1 MAPRCSEWKSMLIEL
16 ERTERVLRVTLNRP
30 EKRNALNVELCKDL
44 IHAFEDGDQSTD
56 VGAILVTA
64 KGPAFCAGMDLKE
77 SLEAD
82 PMQLAGLHERLF
94 TTINRIRKPIIAAVQ
109 GPAIAGGTG
118 LVANAHIVIAAPA
131 ATFGLT
137 EVRIGLWPVL
147 VFRAVELAMGERRA
161 TELSLTGRTFGAE
174 EALRYGLITEIAG
187 DCVGRASALAT
198 TISQYSPIA
207 VGRGLDYVH
216 RIRVRDWDHAGRI
229 GHQTRD
235 LLLASE
241 DYKEGVRA
249 FLEKRQPSWPS
260 LKEDILE

>member
-1 MAPRCSEWKSMLIEL
+1 MLIEL
-16 ERTERVLRVTLNRP
+16 ERKDRVLRVTLNRP
-30 EKRNALNVELCKDL
+30 EKRNALNIQLCKDL
-44 IHAFEDGDQSTD
+44 IHAFEDGDESRD

-64 KGPAFCAGMDLKE
+64 NGPAFCAGMDLQE
-77 SLEAD
+77 SLEAEAT
-82 PMQLAGLHERLF
+82 QLAGLHERLF
-94 TTINRIRKPIIAAVQ
+94 TTINRIRKPIVAAVH

-174 EALRYGLITEIAG
+174 EALRYGLVSEIAE
-187 DCVGRASALAT
+187 DSIARASAIAAT
-198 TISQYSPIA
+198 VSHYSPIA

-216 RIRVRDWDHAGRI
+216 RIRIRDCGHAGKI

-260 LKEDILE
+260 LKEGVSE

>member
-1 MAPRCSEWKSMLIEL
+1 MLIEL
-16 ERTERVLRVTLNRP
+16 EQEERVLRVTLNRP
-30 EKRNALNVELCKDL
+30 EKRNALNVELCENL
-44 IHAFEDGDQSTD
+44 IHAFEHGDQSAD
-56 VGAILVTA
+56 VGAILITA
-64 KGPAFCAGMDLKE
+64 NGPAFCAGMDLRE
-77 SLEAD
+77 SLDAD
-82 PMQLAGLHERLF
+82 SMQLAGLHERLF
-94 TTINRIRKPIIAAVQ
+94 TTINRIRKPVIAAVH

-118 LVANAHIVIAAPA
+118 LVANAHVAVSAPG

-174 EALRYGLITEIAG
+174 EAMRYGLVNEIAG
-187 DCVGRASALAT
+187 DHLARARAIAA
-198 TISQYSPIA
+198 TISHYSPIA

-235 LLLASE
+235 QLLASE

-260 LKEDILE
+260 LKEAKLE

>member
-1 MAPRCSEWKSMLIEL
+1 MLIEL
-16 ERTERVLRVTLNRP
+16 ECRERVLRLTLNRP
-30 EKRNALNVELCKDL
+30 EKRNALNVELCRDL
-44 IHAFEDGDQSTD
+44 IQAIEDGDRSTD
-56 VGAILVTA
+56 VGAILLTA
-64 KGPAFCAGMDLKE
+64 TGPAFCAGMDLQE

-82 PMQLAGLHERLF
+82 ATQLAGLHERLF
-94 TTINRIRKPIIAAVQ
+94 TTINRIRKPVIAAIQ

-118 LVANAHIVIAAPA
+118 LVANAHIAIAAPT

-174 EALRYGLITEIAG
+174 EALRYGLISEIAE
-187 DCVGRASALAT
+187 DCVARAVTVAASVAH
-198 TISQYSPIA
+198 YSPMAI
-207 VGRGLDYVH
+207 GRGLDYVH

-229 GHQTRD
+229 GHHTRD
-235 LLLASE
+235 LLLESE

-260 LKEDILE
+260 LKEPESE

>member
-1 MAPRCSEWKSMLIEL
+1 MLIEL
-16 ERTERVLRVTLNRP
+16 EQKERVLRVTLNRP
-30 EKRNALNVELCKDL
+30 EKRNALNVELCKNL
-44 IHAFEDGDQSTD
+44 IHAFEQGDQSAD
-56 VGAILVTA
+56 VGVILVTA
-64 KGPAFCAGMDLKE
+64 NGPAFCAGMDLRE

-82 PMQLAGLHERLF
+82 STQLAGLHERLF
-94 TTINRIRKPIIAAVQ
+94 TVINRTRKPIIAAIQ

-118 LVANAHIVIAAPA
+118 LVANAHIAVAAPG

-174 EALRYGLITEIAG
+174 EALRYGLVNEIAE
-187 DCVGRASALAT
+187 DHLARASAIAAT
-198 TISQYSPIA
+198 IAHYSPVA

-235 LLLASE
+235 QLLASE

-260 LKEDILE
+260 LKEAKLE

>member
-1 MAPRCSEWKSMLIEL
+1 MLVEL
-16 ERTERVLRVTLNRP
+16 ERNERVLRVTLNRP
-30 EKRNALNVELCKDL
+30 EKRNALNVELCEDL
-44 IHAFEDGDQSTD
+44 IHAFEEGDRSTD

-64 KGPAFCAGMDLKE
+64 NGPAFCAGMDLRE

-82 PMQLAGLHERLF
+82 AMQLAGLHERLF
-94 TTINRIRKPIIAAVQ
+94 TTINRIRKPIIAAVH

-118 LVANAHIVIAAPA
+118 LVANAHIAVAAPA

-174 EALRYGLITEIAG
+174 EALRYGLISEIAE
-187 DCVGRASALAT
+187 DAIARASAIAARV
-198 TISQYSPIA
+198 SHYSPIA
-207 VGRGLDYVH
+207 IGRGLDYVH

-235 LLLASE
+235 LLLSSE
-241 DYKEGVRA
+241 DYREGVRA

-260 LKEDILE
+260 LKEANSE

>member
-1 MAPRCSEWKSMLIEL
+1 MLIEL
-16 ERTERVLRVTLNRP
+16 EREERVLRVTLNRP
-30 EKRNALNVELCKDL
+30 EKRNALNVELCENL
-44 IHAFEDGDQSTD
+44 IQAFEHGDQSAD
-56 VGAILVTA
+56 VGVILVSA
-64 KGPAFCAGMDLKE
+64 NGPAFCAGMDLRE

-82 PMQLAGLHERLF
+82 TTQLAGLHERLF
-94 TTINRIRKPIIAAVQ
+94 TVINRTRKPIVAAIQ

-118 LVANAHIVIAAPA
+118 LVANAHIAVAAPG

-174 EALRYGLITEIAG
+174 EALRYGLVNEIAE
-187 DCVGRASALAT
+187 DHLARASAIAAT
-198 TISQYSPIA
+198 IAHYSPVA

-235 LLLASE
+235 QLLASE

-260 LKEDILE
+260 LKEANLE